1 MRNGAPAPPLTAFDI
16 DFGWKI
22 VIGHFPSPYPDE
34 LLYSVIA
41 RMRERFPDLA
51 YRNLGVDLFASST
64 ATAISDLPHRL
75 SVLVEMLPP

>member
-1 MRNGAPAPPLTAFDI
+1 M
-16 DFGWKI
+16 
-22 VIGHFPSPYPDE
+22 IGHFPSPYPDE

-51 YRNLGVDLFASST
+51 YRNLGVDLFASFT

-75 SVLVEMLPP
+75 SALVEMLPP